1 MAANV
6 GGTYN
11 KRGKIMVIQTERE
24 LAALLYGMKIGASCG
39 LQITAIHPNQIHF
52 ADMEDRYT
60 GQFSREH
67 GVMDISA
74 ESDSPYY
81 PNPVIYAA
89 EGMAAESLREAQQVF
104 ASTANNKRG

>member
-1 MAANV
+1 MLSALS
-6 GGTYN
+6 T
-11 KRGKIMVIQTERE
+11 KERETMLIETERE

-52 ADMEDRYT
+52 ADIEDRYT

-74 ESDSPYY
+74 DSDAPYY
-81 PNPVIYAA
+81 PSPVIYAA
-89 EGMAAESLREAQQVF
+89 EGMSAESLREAQQVF

>member
-1 MAANV
+1 MVSAL
-6 GGTYN
+6 TT
-11 KRGKIMVIQTERE
+11 KEGKTMVIETERE
-24 LAALLYGMKIGASCG
+24 LAAFLYGMKIGASCG

-52 ADMEDRYT
+52 ADIEDRYT